1 MIGSTKLFI
10 NSDSQKEILLNW
22 DQLRWFNQLKRGR
35 IVLTRLA
42 GKNQEILEATDLDS
56 HTTIPLICRGSHGNT
71 RVIFYRFNANLLCKL
86 AIYCVDFGVN
96 FIFQNFCPC
105 KKNDKLQVCIPL
117 LSPQKSAML
126 LQIAWLKK
134 IFDKRCTI
142 LFSAISEMN
151 GAKKS
156 ELDSEHVLDI
166 SKIFWQIICS
176 AASLLRDSRK
186 VNNPLI
192 IFLWE
197 QHTLYAGHIVYWE
210 SCGTTRPVVL
220 WANLQTRANLSGK
233 LKHKFVLFFSYSRHY
248 RAFLRLQLTLF
259 LRAVSMN

>member
-1 MIGSTKLFI
+1 
-10 NSDSQKEILLNW
+10 
-22 DQLRWFNQLKRGR
+22 
-35 IVLTRLA
+35 
-42 GKNQEILEATDLDS
+42 
-56 HTTIPLICRGSHGNT
+56 
-71 RVIFYRFNANLLCKL
+71 
-86 AIYCVDFGVN
+86 
-96 FIFQNFCPC
+96 
-105 KKNDKLQVCIPL
+105 
-117 LSPQKSAML
+117 ML
-126 LQIAWLKK
+126 LQIVWLKK

-197 QHTLYAGHIVYWE
+197 QHTLYAGHIVY
-210 SCGTTRPVVL
+210 
-220 WANLQTRANLSGK
+220 
-233 LKHKFVLFFSYSRHY
+233 
-248 RAFLRLQLTLF
+248 
-259 LRAVSMN
+259 